1 MNPTKQTVPGPLEV
15 AGILKTHWR
24 RWLAPA
30 VALGAVA
37 AAYAAVFRPTWQASQ
52 ALIIRNEAAANDA
65 ALGKFNRN
73 DEMKTV
79 QETILE
85 LAKGRA
91 VLLGALQEVG
101 PACGQAAAGDWPTDR
116 DVEELRQAVKLS
128 PPKGAEFGATE
139 VFYLEVRDHDRA
151 ARLP

>member
-1 MNPTKQTVPGPLEV
+1 MNPTKPTVPGPLEV
-15 AGILKTHWR
+15 VHILKTHWR

-37 AAYAAVFRPTWQASQ
+37 AAYAVVSRPTWQAAQ

-65 ALGKFNRN
+65 APGKFNRT

-85 LAKGRA
+85 LVKGRA
-91 VLLGALQEVG
+91 VLLAALKEVG
-101 PACGQAAAGDWPTDR
+101 PANGQAGDWPTDR
-116 DVEELRQAVKLS
+116 DVDELR
-128 PPKGAEFGATE
+128 
-139 VFYLEVRDHDRA
+139 RR
-151 ARLP
+151 